1 MNGKPHEL
9 QEDTQEDLLEQI
21 ITQGLNKMKAPAQ
34 AAAVEDAPAE
44 EKFSTLR
51 QKDREKTALP
61 ADKKNR
67 RSAVY
72 LYLLILFGAAFLL
85 LLLAYFIQ
93 QSSSETTISDLRDSM
108 NLSRE
113 DLLTEIKDLEDK
125 NAILEEKNNV
135 LDEELDR
142 MRVELAQWERY
153 GEEAQETIDL
163 WNQVYTDAL
172 VDLYSWSSFWE
183 LERYY
188 QAEDHESCAAVLILQ
203 EQGQYRYRTP
213 DDALERYDEIVLSVI
228 DKGILA
234 EDYPAH
240 ISDYDDLI
248 DAFLAEHTAPFLSIG
263 C

>member
-9 QEDTQEDLLEQI
+9 QEDGQEDLLEQI
-21 ITQGLNKMKAPAQ
+21 ITQGLNKMKSPAQ
-34 AAAVEDAPAE
+34 AVAVEEAPVE
-44 EKFSTLR
+44 EEFSALH
-51 QKDREKTALP
+51 QKEHEKTAPP

-72 LYLLILFGAAFLL
+72 LYLLILFGAAFLM

-93 QSSSETTISDLRDSM
+93 QRSSEITISDLRDSM
-108 NLSRE
+108 NYSRE
-113 DLLTEIKDLEDK
+113 GLLAEIKDLENK

-142 MRVELAQWERY
+142 LKGEVARWERY

-163 WNQVYTDAL
+163 WNQIYADTL

-183 LERYY
+183 LEQFY
-188 QAEDHESCAAVLILQ
+188 QAEDYKSCAAILILQ
-203 EQGQYRYRTP
+203 KQGQYSYRTP
-213 DDALERYDEIVLSVI
+213 DDALERYDEIILAVI
-228 DKGILA
+228 DKGILT

-240 ISDYDDLI
+240 ISDYDELI
-248 DAFLAEHTAPFLSIG
+248 DTFLAEHTVPFLSIG